1 MRLAITAGAT
11 GERLTVAMTKSLR
24 FAAVWLCL
32 LLTVPAWAGH
42 VDHDDELA
50 EPFKQVGPVA
60 DRGLP
65 PQAVAGSGRLLS
77 LRDADGLRDHSWS
90 ITVPGVGRL
99 IAERKQQRESGD
111 GRTFNWI
118 GSLRGAAGGLVSI
131 TEQDGHISGFL
142 DDGRRYW
149 VIESAEQGL
158 YRLYEIDT
166 SLTPPPA
173 APIGPATEPTN
184 EETTSPSTQAE
195 GATVIQ
201 DLLVAYPPEVT
212 ARYGGVGATEAAIAN
227 HVAAIN
233 QSYSDS
239 QVDIQLNLVDTVAL
253 SQSQSGNMS
262 LTLSRLRST
271 SDGYY
276 DEVHPLRDQLGAD
289 LVAMLT
295 TETRYC
301 GIAYLNHP
309 QNSGEDAWAFSV
321 TSAYAGYACL
331 PLTLGHEIGHN
342 QGLCHNREETGC
354 TNPAYLYGY
363 GYRVCG
369 NFRTIMSYSCSGE
382 TRIYNFA
389 NPSISY
395 AGLPTGIA
403 EVDNPQNSSEAW
415 RALNDS
421 ALDVGDWRGCSALV
435 APLDPTLMSV
445 SAVSHEQIDIEWF
458 DNSTDESGFD
468 LERSGDNQS
477 WTKIASLGENPG
489 SGGTLTYSDLGLAP
503 DTTYWYRVRT
513 NNCAGASAYT
523 VAQSATTESP
533 PPQPP
538 AAPSAVSATVDGNGN
553 VTVTW
558 DTVVNATGYEIG
570 RSEKIGKGNNWS
582 TIVVIGSTTVS
593 QYDDPP
599 GAGTYRYYVNGY
611 NGYGN
616 SVWSDAARVKVTDG
630 SESGSSSSG
639 GGGPDCTKNPNHRKC
654 TGS

>member
-1 MRLAITAGAT
+1 
-11 GERLTVAMTKSLR
+11 
-24 FAAVWLCL
+24 L
-32 LLTVPAWAGH
+32 LLTAPAWAGH
-42 VDHDDELA
+42 VDHDGELA
-50 EPFKQVGPVA
+50 EPFTQVGPVA
-60 DRGLP
+60 DRALP

-90 ITVPGVGRL
+90 ITVPGAGRL
-99 IAERKQQRESGD
+99 IADRKQQRESGD

-118 GSLRGAAGGLVSI
+118 GSLRGAAGGLVSV
-131 TEQDGHISGFL
+131 TQQDGHISGFL

-149 VIESAEQGL
+149 VIEAAERGL

-184 EETTSPSTQAE
+184 EETTSPSTQAA

-201 DLLVAYPPEVT
+201 DLLIAYPPEVT
-212 ARYGGVGATEAAIAN
+212 ARYGGVAATETAISN
-227 HVAAIN
+227 YVAAIN
-233 QSYSDS
+233 QSYGTS
-239 QVDIQLNLVDTVAL
+239 QVDIQLNLVGTIEL

-262 LTLSRLRST
+262 LTLSRLKGT
-271 SDGYY
+271 GDGYY

-295 TETRYC
+295 TETGYC

-354 TNPAYLYGY
+354 TNPAYSYGY
-363 GYRVCG
+363 GYRACG
-369 NFRTIMSYSCSGE
+369 TFRTIMSYSCSNE

-395 AGLPTGIA
+395 ASLPTGIA
-403 EVDNPQNSSEAW
+403 EADNPQNSSEAW

-421 ALDVGDWRGCSALV
+421 AFDVGDWRGCSALV

-445 SAVSHEQIDIEWF
+445 SAVSQEQIDLEWI
-458 DNSTDESGFD
+458 DNSPDESGFD
-468 LERSGDNQS
+468 LERSGDNQT

-489 SGGTLTYSDLGLAP
+489 SGGALIYSDLGLAP
-503 DTTYWYRVRT
+503 DTTYSYRVRT
-513 NNCAGASAYT
+513 FNCAGASPYDGPM
-523 VAQSATTESP
+523 SATTQP
-533 PPQPP
+533 PPPEPP
-538 AAPSAVSATVDGNGN
+538 AVPSAVSATVNGNGE

-558 DTVVNATGYEIG
+558 DTVANAAEYEIG
-570 RSEKIGKGNNWS
+570 RSEKVGKGNNWS
-582 TIVVIGSTTVS
+582 AIESLIGYVTQPSFTEA
-593 QYDDPP
+593 P
-599 GAGTYRYYVNGY
+599 GPGSGTYRYYVSAHNAHGESSWSNG
-611 NGYGN
+611 
-616 SVWSDAARVKVTDG
+616 AQVKVTDG
-630 SESGSSSSG
+630 PKSGGGSGGG